1 MNLHIR
7 TSEQAQQ
14 LSPVDYIR
22 WRSEVVTEIALHL
35 AQKFTE
41 EELGWVIDGRNTMR
55 VIRDGYPSIAPRIYD
70 DGEEVSLQDRVFD
83 DMADHLRGIFL
94 QVELVHMDGVYEEIF
109 QAARTYCRTF
119 PNKIE

>member
-22 WRSEVVTEIALHL
+22 WRSGVVTEIALHL
-35 AQKFTE
+35 AQRFTDE
-41 EELGWVIDGRNTMR
+41 EIDLVIDGPYSMQ
-55 VIRDGYPSIAPRIYD
+55 VIRDGYCSSPPRIYKY
-70 DGEEVSLQDRVFD
+70 GEESSFQDRVLEN
-83 DMADHLRGIFL
+83 MAYHLRGTFL